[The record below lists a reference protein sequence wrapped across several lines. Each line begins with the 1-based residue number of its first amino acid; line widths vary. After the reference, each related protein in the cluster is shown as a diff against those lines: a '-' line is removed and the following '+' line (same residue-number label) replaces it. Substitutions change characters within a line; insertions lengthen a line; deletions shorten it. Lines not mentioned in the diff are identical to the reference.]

1 MRNDLPTLKGLRA
14 FEEVFRQGSFT
25 AAAKA
30 LNVQQP
36 AISYQIKRLEE
47 DLGVALFDKEHGRLV
62 PTRQANDLF
71 ETLNRAFDSIRQAS
85 NDLRQSA
92 KPPSFTIATYP
103 GIGTY
108 WLSPRLPALSEALG
122 LRTKLTTL
130 KKDTDLWRDDAD
142 CWIIFGHGNWPGHD
156 ARLLIREEVCPVA
169 APRVVERIQSS
180 KAKGWSADIP
190 VIELED
196 PDARWLNWESWFSQ
210 TDEQLPPPNQRIV
223 VNDHGLALHMAL
235 AGNGIA
241 LAWVGVVDELLTGKS
256 LIKLSSK
263 MLASEA
269 GYWLVGASGFFD
281 TRPGQL
287 VLECL
292 ENGNP
297 VPRHASSD
305 VV

>member
-1 MRNDLPTLKGLRA
+1 MANNLPTLKGLRA
-14 FEEVFRQGSFT
+14 FEEVFRRGSFT
-25 AAAKA
+25 AAARA

-47 DLGVALFDKEHGRLV
+47 DLGVALFEKERGRLV
-62 PTRQANDLF
+62 PTPQANELF
-71 ETLNRAFDSIRQAS
+71 ETLSRAFDSIRQTS
-85 NDLRQSA
+85 NDLRQSTN
-92 KPPSFTIATYP
+92 PPSFTIATYP

-130 KKDTDLWRDDAD
+130 KKDADLWREDAN
-142 CWIIFGHGNWPGHD
+142 CRIVFGHGNWPGYD

-180 KAKGWSADIP
+180 KAKTWYAGLP

-196 PDARWLNWESWFSQ
+196 PDARWLSWEAWFGQ
-210 TDEQLPPPNQRIV
+210 TDAPLPPATQRIV

-235 AGNGIA
+235 TGNGIA
-241 LAWVGVVDELLTGKS
+241 LAWLGVVDELLTGKS
-256 LIKLSSK
+256 LVRLSSE
-263 MLASEA
+263 LLTSEA
-269 GYWLVGASGFFD
+269 GYWLVGPVGFFD
-281 TRPGQL
+281 TRQGQL
-287 VLECL
+287 VLENL

-297 VPRHASSD
+297 VPQSVSSED
-305 VV
+305 V